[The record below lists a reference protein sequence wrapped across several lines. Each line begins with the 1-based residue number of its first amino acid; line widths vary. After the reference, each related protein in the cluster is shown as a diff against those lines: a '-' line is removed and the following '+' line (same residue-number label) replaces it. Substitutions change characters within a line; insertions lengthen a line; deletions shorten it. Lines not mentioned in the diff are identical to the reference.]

1 MMSYGILLA
10 LALFMRFGPDIPL
23 RRSLN
28 RHLVERPLDILLARK
43 RHQYLFILIA
53 SVMLLISGEP
63 LLLFG
68 PELMLVYAADLALY
82 VDVVVIAAASAS
94 WSRTHAVLSRWRP
107 RFGRNRGDAR
117 KVGSATPRAKR
128 NQRTPASLS
137 KANDDDG
144 DGPDAGFAASTQRFA
159 IAA

>member
-1 MMSYGILLA
+1 MMTYGILLA
-10 LALFMRFGPDIPL
+10 LALFMRCGPDIPL

-28 RHLVERPLDILLARK
+28 RHLVECPLDILLARK

-53 SVMLLISGEP
+53 SVMLLISGEA

-94 WSRTHAVLSRWRP
+94 WGRTHAVLSRWRP
-107 RFGRNRGDAR
+107 HFGRRQADKR
-117 KVGSATPRAKR
+117 KVGSATPRARR
-128 NQRTPASLS
+128 NQRTPAELS

-144 DGPDAGFAASTQRFA
+144 DGPGAGFSVAVPRFA
-159 IAA
+159 MAA

>member
-1 MMSYGILLA
+1 MTYGILLA

-23 RRSLN
+23 KRMLN
-28 RHLVERPLDILLARK
+28 RHLVERPLDILMAHR
-43 RHQYLFILIA
+43 RHQFLFIGIA
-53 SVMLLISGEP
+53 SVMLLISGEA

-68 PELMLVYAADLALY
+68 PELMLVYAADIALY

-94 WSRTHAVLSRWRP
+94 WSRAHAVMSRCRP
-107 RFGRNRGDAR
+107 RFGRNLADKR
-117 KVGSATPRAKR
+117 KASGSSPRAR
-128 NQRTPASLS
+128 RSQRTPASLN

-144 DGPDAGFAASTQRFA
+144 DGPDAGFVAARQRHA

>member
-1 MMSYGILLA
+1 MMTYGILLA
-10 LALFMRFGPDIPL
+10 LALFMRCGPDIPL

-28 RHLVERPLDILLARK
+28 RHLVECPLDILLARK

-53 SVMLLISGEP
+53 SVMLLISGEA

-107 RFGRNRGDAR
+107 RFGRHRVDAR
-117 KVGSATPRAKR
+117 KVGSPTPRAKR

-144 DGPDAGFAASTQRFA
+144 DGPDAGSAASTQRFA

>member
-1 MMSYGILLA
+1 MTYGILLA
-10 LALFMRFGPDIPL
+10 LALFMRFGPDIPF
-23 RRSLN
+23 RRRLN
-28 RHLVERPLDILLARK
+28 RHLVERPLEILLARK

-53 SVMLLISGEP
+53 SVMLLVSGEA

-107 RFGRNRGDAR
+107 RLGRRQADKR
-117 KVGSATPRAKR
+117 KVGGATPRSKR
-128 NQRTPASLS
+128 TQRTPAALS
-137 KANDDDG
+137 RANDDDG
-144 DGPDAGFAASTQRFA
+144 DGPGAGFMAPSWRYPLAA
-159 IAA
+159 

>member
-1 MMSYGILLA
+1 MMTYGILLA
-10 LALFMRFGPDIPL
+10 LALFMRFGPDIAF
-23 RRSLN
+23 RGMLN
-28 RHLVERPLDILLARK
+28 RHLVERPLEILLARK

-53 SVMLLISGEP
+53 SVMLLISGEA

-68 PELMLVYAADLALY
+68 PELMLAYAADLALY

-107 RFGRNRGDAR
+107 RFERQQADKR
-117 KVGSATPRAKR
+117 KAGGATPRSKR
-128 NQRTPASLS
+128 TQRTPAALS

-144 DGPDAGFAASTQRFA
+144 PGAEFLAPTWRYPMAA
-159 IAA
+159 